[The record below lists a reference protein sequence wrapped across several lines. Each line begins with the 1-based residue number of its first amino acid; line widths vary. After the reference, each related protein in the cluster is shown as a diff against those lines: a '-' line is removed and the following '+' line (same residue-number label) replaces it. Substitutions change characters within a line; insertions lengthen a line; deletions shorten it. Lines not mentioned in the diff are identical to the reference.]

1 MKRAA
6 IYARFSSDR
15 QNEHS
20 CRDQIALC
28 GAWAERQGL
37 SIVETFEDQA
47 VSGSST
53 INRFGLAALMR
64 AAGEGRFDIVICE
77 ALDRLSRDQADLA
90 TIKKQLAFREISI
103 MTVQDGEVGA
113 MHIGL
118 KGLMGELYLADLAQK
133 TRRGLQARVR
143 DGASGGGRSYGY
155 DPVPG
160 QPGAMTINA
169 REAKIVVE
177 IFERYVAGE
186 TPRAIVAQL
195 NARNIPGPR
204 GGKWNSSTV
213 NGSRE
218 RQNGILQNRLYIG
231 EIVWNRQRFIKDPA
245 TGKRVSR
252 LNPESEW
259 LRTAV
264 PDLAIV
270 EPDLFE
276 RAGRIKAAKGGVR
289 PEISNKP
296 KHLFSGLLKCGCC
309 GASYTV
315 IGRDR
320 IGCAGHRER
329 GDCANTRT
337 LTRKHVEE
345 RVLAALQSQ
354 LAAPDLLAEYVRVY
368 HEERRR
374 LASSTRDNRKDL
386 EKRQAELAAAIERI
400 VDRIVDGTAPD
411 ALVARMNAMET
422 ERKQIATTLAGL
434 EDEAE
439 PIALHPAAAEKYRR
453 LVESIQSSLEDA
465 PQGQELA
472 AVFDQVR
479 GLVERIDIEPGP
491 DSKKPATITVHGL
504 LSQLLIGDTG
514 LPMYGSVGCGG
525 RI

>member
-15 QNEHS
+15 QNENS

-28 GAWAERQGL
+28 SAWAERHGI
-37 SIVETFEDQA
+37 SVTETFEDHA
-47 VSGSST
+47 ISGSST
-53 INRFGLAALMR
+53 VNRFGLASLMR
-64 AAGEGRFDIVICE
+64 AAGERRFDIVICE

-90 TIKKQLAFREISI
+90 TIKKQLAFREIAI

-133 TRRGLQARVR
+133 TRRGLTARVK

-160 QPGAMTINA
+160 QPGALAINQ
-169 REAKIVVE
+169 REAAVVVE
-177 IFERYVAGE
+177 IFDRYVAGE
-186 TPRAIVAQL
+186 TPRAIAAGL
-195 NARNIPGPR
+195 NARGTPSPR
-204 GGKWNSSTV
+204 GGKWNASTI

-218 RQNGILQNRLYIG
+218 RQNGILQNRLYVG
-231 EIVWNRQRFIKDPA
+231 EIVWNRQRFIKDPS

-252 LNPESEW
+252 SNPESEW

-270 EPDLFE
+270 SAEIF
-276 RAGRIKAAKGGVR
+276 AKASAIKANKGGKR
-289 PEISNKP
+289 PEFSNRP
-296 KHLFSGLLKCGCC
+296 KHLLSGLLKCGQC

-320 IGCAGHRER
+320 IGCAGYRER
-329 GDCANTRT
+329 GDCTNNRT
-337 LTRKHVEE
+337 LARAHVEA
-345 RVLAALQSQ
+345 RVLTALQTQ
-354 LAAPDLLAEYVRVY
+354 LAAPDLLAEYVKVY

-374 LASSTRDNRKDL
+374 LAGQIRSDKRAL
-386 EKRQAELAAAIERI
+386 EKRYGELATAIERI
-400 VDRIVDGTAPD
+400 VDKIVDGTAPD
-411 ALVARMNAMET
+411 ALIARMNAMEA
-422 ERKQIATTLAGL
+422 ERKEIAAKL
-434 EDEAE
+434 ESANNEPEA
-439 PIALHPAAAEKYRR
+439 IALHPGTAERYRR
-453 LVESIQSSLEDA
+453 LVADVQERLA
-465 PQGQELA
+465 TARQGQELA
-472 AVFDQVR
+472 ATFDKVR
-479 GLVERIDIEPGP
+479 SLIDHIDIEPGP

-504 LSQLLIGDTG
+504 LSQLLLGSNG